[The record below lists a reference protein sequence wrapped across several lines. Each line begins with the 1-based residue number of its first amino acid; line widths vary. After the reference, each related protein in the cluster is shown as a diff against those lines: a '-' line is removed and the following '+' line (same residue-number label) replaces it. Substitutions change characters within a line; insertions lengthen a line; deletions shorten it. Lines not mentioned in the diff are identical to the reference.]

1 MKIAIDVSQVVH
13 PGGVGVYTRNL
24 VNNLLKID
32 KENEYL
38 LFGASLRKYQLLQ
51 QPFLGEFTAKFY
63 PLSPTLIEFMFNQ
76 LRFPPIDFF
85 TGKIDLFHSSDWT
98 EPKANCLKVTTVHDL
113 APIIYPEMHDIK
125 IVEVFKR
132 KLKLVKKESKILI
145 AVSSSTKD
153 DLVNKIGISEEKI
166 KVIYEAVDE
175 NFAKTKADE
184 SILKKF
190 NLKSFIISDALKN
203 ERKNLGNLLNAFENL
218 QDKNLQLIL
227 PGESLW
233 GEEKIKT
240 IIEKSSLKDKII
252 MTGMLTLGE
261 LKALY
266 KNAVVAV
273 FPSFYEGF
281 GLAILEAMSCGCPV
295 ITSNI
300 SSLPEVAGDAAILV
314 DPRDTQD
321 IAEAIKKVAYNR
333 SIYYQLKNKGLQQV
347 QKFSWQKTAQE
358 TLEVYKEVG
367 KQC

>member
-51 QPFLGEFTAKFY
+51 QPFLGEFTTKFY
-63 PLSPTLIEFMFNQ
+63 PLPPTIMEFIFNQ
-76 LRFPPIDFF
+76 LRFPPIEFF
-85 TGKIDLFHSSDWT
+85 TGKIDLFHSSDWI

-132 KLKLVKKESKILI
+132 KLKLVKKESKTII
-145 AVSSSTKD
+145 AVSSSTKN

-175 NFAKTKADE
+175 NFAKIKTDE
-184 SILKKF
+184 NILKRF

-203 ERKNLGNLLNAFENL
+203 ERKNLRNLLNAFENL
-218 QDKNLQLIL
+218 QDKNLQLVL

-252 MTGMLTLGE
+252 MTGMLSLGE

-266 KNAVVAV
+266 KNATVAV

-300 SSLPEVAGDAAILV
+300 SSLPEVAGDAALLIN
-314 DPRDTQD
+314 PHD
-321 IAEAIKKVAYNR
+321 IVAISQGIEKVINDESFCDSLRKKGFV
-333 SIYYQLKNKGLQQV
+333 QV
-347 QKFSWQKTAQE
+347 KKFSWERAAKE
-358 TLEVYKEVG
+358 TSELYKEVG